1 MKTKLLSLIALATLA
16 YLPASHA
23 ASSAT
28 LNLSGSIASSVSIAV
43 SANATASNLT
53 LTSNASDTQ
62 VATVSESSNS
72 ASGYSILAKS
82 SNAGKLVN
90 SADSSESI
98 AYTIKYGSG
107 SSLSL
112 TAVDQTVKS
121 QTTSGVYSSVQSA
134 LSISFTGASATSK
147 LAGNYTDTIT
157 LTVQAI

>member
-1 MKTKLLSLIALATLA
+1 MKTKLIAVIALATIA

-28 LNLSGSIASSVSIAV
+28 LNLSGSIASAVNISV

-62 VATVSESSNS
+62 VATVSESSNA

-82 SNAGKLVN
+82 ANAGKLVN
-90 SADSSESI
+90 TDDSNSSI

-107 SSLSL
+107 SSLAL
-112 TAVDQTVKS
+112 TGVDQTVKNQS
-121 QTTSGVYSSVQSA
+121 TGGVYSAVDSA
-134 LSISFTGASATSK
+134 LSISFTGVSAASK

-157 LTVQAI
+157 LTVQAN